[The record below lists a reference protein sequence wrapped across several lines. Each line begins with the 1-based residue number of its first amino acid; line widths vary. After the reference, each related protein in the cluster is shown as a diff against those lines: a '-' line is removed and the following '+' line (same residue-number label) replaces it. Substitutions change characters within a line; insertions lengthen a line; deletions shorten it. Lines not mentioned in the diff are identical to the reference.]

1 MAKPFDPRKVLKHIA
16 NPLLREFFV
25 EKRGELEDVPWDEL
39 TEHKIEPVFEAWQAL
54 DEASKMQVQIILRD
68 IYELADHRGLAV
80 LAEEMLWRCP
90 ERAEEFKAQ
99 AGKADRA
106 MWVYLHV
113 PEAFEEAAMFARA
126 DALAVGRYW
135 NRRNGL
141 PKKPIVVDQAMRDA
155 LAEAL
160 TSYYGPTQMRGRFC
174 KVVNYRRSG
183 GADYFFAYL
192 DDYPDKHLV
201 FDGDSDQ
208 PIVRSDRYAFENVF
222 VYNSDDGS
230 MEVFA
235 QGGKKVWE
243 PLQSAFCQAVLGE
256 EVDPADPLRPSFHL
270 DHLLTPDFPLP
281 TDPKDGVEEARIT
294 RLRLAPRGSGGYIEI
309 KADPKAPPNDIY
321 RKMERWLKA
330 ESITA
335 AGTRVLQATFH
346 LKFQHDGPGRQPTLT
361 FDVSAPNSSN
371 LKSKPD
377 EQREVGERC
386 LKLWE
391 VVVDD
396 DDTE

>member
-16 NPLLREFFV
+16 NPLLRKFFTR
-25 EKRGELEDVPWDEL
+25 RGELGDVPWDEL
-39 TEHKIEPVFEAWQAL
+39 TEHKIEPVFEGWQAL
-54 DEASKMQVQIILRD
+54 DEASKIEVQILLRD
-68 IYELADHRGLAV
+68 INELADHRGLAV

-99 AGKADRA
+99 VSKADRA

-126 DALAVGRYW
+126 DALAAGRYW
-135 NRRNGL
+135 KRRNNL
-141 PKKPIVVDQAMRDA
+141 PKKRIVVDEAMRNA

-208 PIVRSDRYAFENVF
+208 PTVRSDRYVFENVF
-222 VYNSDDGS
+222 VYNAADGA

-243 PLQSAFCQAVLGE
+243 PLQLAFCQAVLGE
-256 EVDPADPLRPSFHL
+256 EVDPADPLRPSFQL

-309 KADPKAPPNDIY
+309 KADPKGHPNDIY
-321 RKMERWLKA
+321 RKIERWLKA
-330 ESITA
+330 GSIMA

-346 LKFQHDGPGRQPTLT
+346 LKFQHEGRGRQPVLT

-377 EQREVGERC
+377 EKREVGERC

-396 DDTE
+396 DAE

>member
-1 MAKPFDPRKVLKHIA
+1 MAKPFDPQKVLKHIA
-16 NPLLREFFV
+16 NPLLREFFTR
-25 EKRGELEDVPWDEL
+25 RGELDDVPWDEL

-54 DEASKMQVQIILRD
+54 GEASQRQAQIILRD
-68 IYELADHRGLAV
+68 INELADHRGLAV
-80 LAEEMLWRCP
+80 LAEEILWRCP

-99 AGKADRA
+99 SSKADKA

-113 PEAFEEAAMFARA
+113 GDAFEEAAMFARA
-126 DALAVGRYW
+126 DALAAGRYW
-135 NRRNGL
+135 KRRNNL
-141 PKKPIVVDQAMRDA
+141 PKKPLDVDQAMRDA

-174 KVVNYRRSG
+174 KVMHYQRSG
-183 GADYFFAYL
+183 EADYFFAYL

-208 PIVRSDRYAFENVF
+208 LIVRSDRYAFENVF

-243 PLQSAFCQAVLGE
+243 PLQLAFCKAILGE
-256 EVDPADPLRPSFHL
+256 DVDPADPMRPSFQL
-270 DHLLTPDFPLP
+270 DHLLTSNFPLP
-281 TDPKDGVEEARIT
+281 IDPNDGVEEARII
-294 RLRLAPRGSGGYIEI
+294 RLRLSPRGSGGYVEI
-309 KADPKAPPNDIY
+309 KADAKGPPNDIY
-321 RKMERWLKA
+321 RKLERWLKA
-330 ESITA
+330 ESIPLD
-335 AGTRVLQATFH
+335 GTSVLQVTFR
-346 LKFQHDGPGRQPTLT
+346 LKFHHDGPGRQPVLT

-377 EQREVGERC
+377 EKREVGERY
-386 LKLWE
+386 LKCWG
-391 VVVDD
+391 VIDD
-396 DDTE
+396 KE